1 MSTQTRSKK
10 KSVPNLADLDEQFVQ
25 LKHLQKR
32 DVIENIFDP
41 FFTTKRLDL
50 KRGSGLGLSIVHG
63 IIEDHNAFIT
73 IDSKV
78 GKGTAFA
85 IHFPISRD
93 LNHLYDNEVDETVG
107 GSERILVVDDDP
119 IQRRV
124 AGQLLER
131 LGYKV
136 HVLSSGERA
145 VKHVKTRPYDLLIM
159 DMVMDGIDGV
169 EAYRRILEAHPD
181 QKAIILSGYAMS
193 NRVEKALKLGAGMFV
208 SKPITQKILAE
219 AVRRELDKKRK
230 KKHRSGSG
238 KCYSV

>member
-32 DVIENIFDP
+32 AHKAETAV
-41 FFTTKRLDL
+41 K
-50 KRGSGLGLSIVHG
+50 GSGGLLKCLVEKYWAS
-63 IIEDHNAFIT
+63 
-73 IDSKV
+73 
-78 GKGTAFA
+78 
-85 IHFPISRD
+85 SRRCT
-93 LNHLYDNEVDETVG
+93 VDKCQTW
-107 GSERILVVDDDP
+107 ILRSRCCSSSVSG
-119 IQRRV
+119 QR
-124 AGQLLER
+124 
-131 LGYKV
+131 
-136 HVLSSGERA
+136 
-145 VKHVKTRPYDLLIM
+145 
-159 DMVMDGIDGV
+159 V